1 MKAGDISKVNE
12 IDLTIMGLLDQ
23 LATLYEKRAQCFSA
37 GKNRSTSSKKSSK
50 NDPYADLDLSSFD
63 LSLKD

>member
-1 MKAGDISKVNE
+1 MKAGDITKVNE

-23 LATLYEKRAQCFSA
+23 LAVLYEKRAQCFS
-37 GKNRSTSSKKSSK
+37 TSRKAPKKSSK

-63 LSLKD
+63 LTLKD